1 MKTALIVGVSSQDGS
16 YLAELLLEKGYR
28 VVGTIRRSTSPDKVN
43 ISHLYGDIKIEA
55 IDLIDS
61 ESINAVISKYVPDEI
76 YNLAAQSVPGDS
88 WTHPIYTGE
97 VTALG
102 PVRVFESARKFA
114 PHAKIYQA
122 TSREIFGNVDAE
134 FANEDTKIDANN
146 PYGISK
152 AYAHMMVNSYRES
165 YGMFVCAGILFNHES
180 PRRSL
185 HFVTRKV
192 TVAVACIKNKP
203 ASVPLGENGK
213 LLIDADGKLHLGDL
227 LSQRDWGYAK
237 DYVEAMWLMLQ
248 RDTPKDYVIGTG
260 ESHSV
265 KELCEVAFARA
276 GLNWEDYVVS
286 SSDFMRPTEIKYL
299 RADSRLALKELGWK
313 PTTSFK
319 DLIELMVDEDLKAY
333 K

>member
-1 MKTALIVGVSSQDGS
+1 
-16 YLAELLLEKGYR
+16 
-28 VVGTIRRSTSPDKVN
+28 
-43 ISHLYGDIKIEA
+43 
-55 IDLIDS
+55 
-61 ESINAVISKYVPDEI
+61 
-76 YNLAAQSVPGDS
+76 
-88 WTHPIYTGE
+88 
-97 VTALG
+97 
-102 PVRVFESARKFA
+102 
-114 PHAKIYQA
+114 
-122 TSREIFGNVDAE
+122 
-134 FANEDTKIDANN
+134 
-146 PYGISK
+146 
-152 AYAHMMVNSYRES
+152 MMVNSYRES